1 MKAKQEVVPVTL
13 TGDSKAPSTS
23 SFKPKASPSTLVARV
38 KFSRAELFLYE
49 EIKEEIVHI
58 LLSGLSAHENY

>member
-1 MKAKQEVVPVTL
+1 MKAKQDIVPVTL
-13 TGDSKAPSTS
+13 TGDSKAPSTTP
-23 SFKPKASPSTLVARV
+23 FKPKDSPSTLVARV

-58 LLSGLSAHENY
+58 LLLELSAYENY